1 MSIVK
6 KRFLEHKELIEA
18 LLETE
23 YIEMTEKLGLEIVE
37 TLERGNKILICGNG
51 GSAADAQHFA
61 AELVGR
67 FVTERRGLPAIALTT
82 DTSIITSIGNDYSY
96 DVIFSRQVEALGNEG
111 DMLIGISTSGN
122 SKNVLEA
129 VTLAKNKGMK
139 TVGML
144 GKDGGELVKQCDEA
158 LVVTCNTTARVQEVQ
173 ELTYHII
180 CEIIDSKIK

>member
-1 MSIVK
+1 MNIVLEG
-6 KRFLEHKELIEA
+6 FLEHKELV
-18 LLETE
+18 
-23 YIEMTEKLGLEIVE
+23 EKVMKSDYLIGVERVGNLIVD

-129 VTLAKNKGMK
+129 VTLAKTKGMK

>member
-6 KRFLEHKELIEA
+6 KRFVEHKELIEA

-37 TLERGNKILICGNG
+37 TLGKGNKILICGNG

-129 VTLAKNKGMK
+129 VTLAKTKGMK